1 VPLDVEENAAPS
13 VVTADAADVFKQ
25 KLMRRIE
32 LEETAVRQAESA
44 HATNLELSK
53 SYTRLG
59 LSYSAAAQW
68 QRSEAVMEH
77 VVYLLRHNSTTVAD
91 LATGPC
97 PLIEICT

>member
-53 SYTRLG
+53 SYTR
-59 LSYSAAAQW
+59 SVS
-68 QRSEAVMEH
+68 RTR
-77 VVYLLRHNSTTVAD
+77 LRHSGNA
-91 LATGPC
+91 LR
-97 PLIEICT
+97 L